1 MTSTMK
7 KMTCR
12 ALVVSLLAL
21 SFQTAKAGMIG
32 ADQAAAQ
39 AAQSDRAAVMSVLN
53 RAETVAQLQAN
64 GVDPQAARARV
75 NAMTDQEVHALAQD
89 MQTAPAGAMS
99 GWGWAAV
106 VLVVALVWYYAYR
119 R

>member
-39 AAQSDRAAVMSVLN
+39 AAQTDRAAVMSVLN
-53 RAETVAQLQAN
+53 RAETLQQLQAN
-64 GVDPQAARARV
+64 GVDPQAARDRV

-106 VLVVALVWYYAYR
+106 VLVVALVWYFAYR
-119 R
+119 K